1 MTELEAIL
9 AAIEAILRREG
20 RWSETPPPPEALA
33 SEMPFCH
40 DTLPFEHWLQWV
52 LIPRLRQLESTGQ
65 PLPRGSAIAPYAEV
79 MLERSGW
86 GSAALVARLR
96 ELDALLNR

>member
-9 AAIEAILRREG
+9 SAIEAILRREG
-20 RWSETPPPPEALA
+20 RWSEDPPPDEALA
-33 SEMPFCH
+33 STMPFCH
-40 DTLPFEHWLQWV
+40 DTLPFEQWLQWV
-52 LIPRLRQLESTGQ
+52 LIPRLRCLEAAGE

-79 MLERSGW
+79 MLPRSGW
-86 GSAALVARLR
+86 GSATLVARLR

>member
-1 MTELEAIL
+1 MQELEAVL

-20 RWSETPPPPEALA
+20 RWSETPPSPEALA
-33 SEMPFCH
+33 SRMPFCH
-40 DTLPFEHWLQWV
+40 DTLPFEQWLQWV
-52 LIPRLRQLESTGQ
+52 LIPRLRNLAASGGT
-65 PLPRGSAIAPYAEV
+65 LPHGSAIAPYAEV
-79 MLERSGW
+79 MLPRAGW